1 MKTNSRKKH
10 ILFSRNDNV
19 SANSDDNTT
28 ISENK
33 NELVGIVL
41 DSKLPFKDHIKNV
54 SKEAS
59 QKLNAWVRV
68 VPYMS
73 HLNLGTVLQCKCFIS
88 IKTYWKKIIQ
98 FLSII
103 ETYKL

>member
-1 MKTNSRKKH
+1 MVSSSKFFSISIYPTKYFSEVFLQWFDFNDMKTNSRKKH

-41 DSKLPFKDHIKNV
+41 DSKIPFKDHIKNV

-59 QKLNAWVRV
+59 QKLNA
-68 VPYMS
+68 
-73 HLNLGTVLQCKCFIS
+73 
-88 IKTYWKKIIQ
+88 
-98 FLSII
+98 
-103 ETYKL
+103 

>member
-1 MKTNSRKKH
+1 MKYFSKVFLQWFDFNDMKTNSRKKH

-41 DSKLPFKDHIKNV
+41 DSKIPFKDHIKNV

-59 QKLNAWVRV
+59 QKLNA
-68 VPYMS
+68 
-73 HLNLGTVLQCKCFIS
+73 
-88 IKTYWKKIIQ
+88 
-98 FLSII
+98 
-103 ETYKL
+103 

>member
-41 DSKLPFKDHIKNV
+41 DSKIPFKDHIKNV

-68 VPYMS
+68 VLYMS
-73 HLNLGTVLQCKCFIS
+73 HLNLGTVLQRKCFIAEVLTVKQ
-88 IKTYWKKIIQ
+88 ILCMK
-98 FLSII
+98 
-103 ETYKL
+103 EH

>member
-1 MKTNSRKKH
+1 MKYFSKVFLQWFDFNDMKTNSRKKH

-59 QKLNAWVRV
+59 QKLNA
-68 VPYMS
+68 
-73 HLNLGTVLQCKCFIS
+73 
-88 IKTYWKKIIQ
+88 
-98 FLSII
+98 
-103 ETYKL
+103 

>member
-1 MKTNSRKKH
+1 MKYFSKVFLQWFDFNDMKTNSRKKH
-10 ILFSRNDNV
+10 ILFSGNDNV

-41 DSKLPFKDHIKNV
+41 DSKIPFKDHIKNV

-59 QKLNAWVRV
+59 QKLNA
-68 VPYMS
+68 
-73 HLNLGTVLQCKCFIS
+73 
-88 IKTYWKKIIQ
+88 
-98 FLSII
+98 
-103 ETYKL
+103 